1 MKMMRINVD
10 AEVIQLSV
18 YCDIII
24 SILKYIEKMSINK
37 QMVFAYIL
45 KKNRFYKGKVFT
57 ANSKVNIVIKALT
70 LLNGLR
76 DDYFYNIEFI
86 IKAMD
91 ILVQKQ
97 IVVVGENSLLILN
110 DKLYL
115 SKTDIPLFFCHVLDE
130 SGNYTDRQFLKE
142 VLDNV

>member
-1 MKMMRINVD
+1 MQTNVD

-24 SILKYIEKMSINK
+24 GILNYIERMSINK
-37 QMVFAYIL
+37 VMVFAYIL
-45 KKNRFYKGKVFT
+45 KKNRFYKCRVFT

-86 IKAMD
+86 FKAID
-91 ILVQKQ
+91 ILARKE
-97 IVVVGENSLLILN
+97 ILVVEEGELLIHK
-110 DKLYL
+110 DKLYS
-115 SKTDIPLFFCHVLDE
+115 SKTDIPLFFRHVLDE
-130 SGNYTDRQFLKE
+130 SVNFTDRQFLKE
-142 VLDNV
+142 ALDNV